1 MAKKLL
7 TALESLEEAYLE
19 AVERLDADDPYLP
32 MFAAQL
38 RDLRGNRGKS
48 GLDDYF
54 SGRPVSFRREDTEV
68 D

>member
-19 AVERLDADDPYLP
+19 AVERLGADDPYLP
-32 MFAAQL
+32 MLEAQL
-38 RDLRGNRGKS
+38 RGYRGNRGKS
-48 GLDDYF
+48 GLDEYF
-54 SGRPVSFRREDTEV
+54 SARPVSFRREDTEV